1 LLIETK
7 SDCTFFRDI
16 FRPMRDNFYDSAQK
30 TKLDF
35 YDVSMDLLAYEVA
48 TLFNQ
53 WAQLYTDTQYA
64 TMDFEMFKQLNSAAL
79 HFDNKAW
86 CHESKDAEP
95 TTTPVQRV
103 NPPTQAVVAT
113 PPPAGGYKRGAGGTP
128 ADYLEEHHP
137 QLRAHCCRREEPTVT
152 QSEKRNGIR
161 ALYTSQP
168 AESLKLSLLRE
179 APRKLHASHVSVIA
193 DDELLTAGHPKVAT

>member
-1 LLIETK
+1 
-7 SDCTFFRDI
+7 
-16 FRPMRDNFYDSAQK
+16 MRDYFYDSAQK
-30 TKLDF
+30 TKLDDIF
-35 YDVSMDLLAYEVA
+35 IDLLAYEVA

-64 TMDFEMFKQLNSAAL
+64 TMNFEMFKQLNSAAL

-86 CHESKDAEP
+86 RHESKDAEP

-103 NPPTQAVVAT
+103 NPPTQAVAT
-113 PPPAGGYKRGAGGTP
+113 PPPVGGYKRGAGGTA

-137 QLRAHCCRREEPTVT
+137 QLRTHCCRREEPTVT
-152 QSEKRNGIR
+152 QSEKRIGIR

-179 APRKLHASHVSVIA
+179 APRKLHVSVTA
-193 DDELLTAGHPKVAT
+193 DDELLTAGHPKVTT